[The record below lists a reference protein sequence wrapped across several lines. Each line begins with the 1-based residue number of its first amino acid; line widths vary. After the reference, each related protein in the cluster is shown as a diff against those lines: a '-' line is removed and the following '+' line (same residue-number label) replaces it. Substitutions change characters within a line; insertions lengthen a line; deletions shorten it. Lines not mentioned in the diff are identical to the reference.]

1 MGMPDIGKV
10 FSSAYLPAT
19 MIAFG
24 SGLKAFGLLNQG
36 KAAVEAAKRREQAA
50 EFAAQQIEINA
61 GQAKAA
67 SQRDAYFQGLQAD
80 QLISAIR
87 ARAGAGASDPGVLSI
102 IANATARKAYN
113 MQAALYGGEEKSRTM
128 LMDAAGKRY
137 DAALGIADAKATK
150 KASGMAAL
158 GVLAEGGAS
167 IYQKYWPKDA
177 DLNQSTG
184 TVPGRGY
191 DFEFN
196 P

>member
-1 MGMPDIGKV
+1 MIP
-10 FSSAYLPAT
+10 SPYLPAAV
-19 MIAFG
+19 IAFS
-24 SGLKAFGLLNQG
+24 SGLKAFGMFSQG
-36 KAAVEAAKRREQAA
+36 KAAVKAAERRQQAA
-50 EFAAQQIEINA
+50 EFAAQQQEINA

-87 ARAGAGASDPGVLSI
+87 ARAGAGASDPGVLNI

-113 MQAALYGGEEKSRTM
+113 MQAALYGGEEKSRTL

-137 DAALGIADAKATK
+137 DAKLGIQDAQSTK
-150 KASGMAAL
+150 KASMLAA
-158 GVLAEGGAS
+158 GGALFEGATS
-167 IYQKYWPKDA
+167 IYQKYWPKDVDIGNA
-177 DLNQSTG
+177 PTK
-184 TVPGRGY
+184 VPGRGY